1 MKGARG
7 LLISITGGKD
17 LTLYEV
23 DEAATRIREEVD
35 QDANIIVGAT
45 FDESLVG
52 IIRVSVVATGIDHVA
67 MQAAKQPETRIADIT
82 SKLRAD
88 SARLQER
95 LERTLPGGAPAA
107 AAPTQQAPAVAQAP
121 VQSRASLEQVA
132 AAAVAAALQD
142 PIEDVQ
148 IRPIQ
153 QQKPSLF
160 MEPVMQE
167 PEPQEVPAAFIP
179 PQAERPTARPAPR
192 MPRIDEFPVPAQNQI
207 RASRGE
213 AAEEHPEKRRMGL
226 LQRLASVGLG
236 RQVDEQPQEEPARAA
251 TPQTVD
257 RLPPVP
263 RPAPQQANRPDPVSE
278 YAKRPAPMPSA
289 PMGQGHQG
297 LDVHGRSA
305 PAVHKPVDDDQLDIP
320 AFLRRQAN

>member
-1 MKGARG
+1 
-7 LLISITGGKD
+7 
-17 LTLYEV
+17 
-23 DEAATRIREEVD
+23 
-35 QDANIIVGAT
+35 
-45 FDESLVG
+45 
-52 IIRVSVVATGIDHVA
+52 
-67 MQAAKQPETRIADIT
+67 
-82 SKLRAD
+82 
-88 SARLQER
+88 
-95 LERTLPGGAPAA
+95 
-107 AAPTQQAPAVAQAP
+107 
-121 VQSRASLEQVA
+121 
-132 AAAVAAALQD
+132 VAAALQD

-179 PQAERPTARPAPR
+179 PQAERPTSRPAPR

-213 AAEEHPEKRRMGL
+213 ASEEHPEKRRMGL

-236 RQVDEQPQEEPARAA
+236 RHVDEEPQEEPARAA
-251 TPQTVD
+251 SPQTVD

-263 RPAPQQANRPDPVSE
+263 RPAPQQTNRPDPVSE
-278 YAKRPAPMPSA
+278 YAKRPAPMPAA
-289 PMGQGHQG
+289 PVGQGHQG
-297 LDVHGRSA
+297 LDIHGRSA
-305 PAVHKPVDDDQLDIP
+305 PAVHKPVDEDQLDIP